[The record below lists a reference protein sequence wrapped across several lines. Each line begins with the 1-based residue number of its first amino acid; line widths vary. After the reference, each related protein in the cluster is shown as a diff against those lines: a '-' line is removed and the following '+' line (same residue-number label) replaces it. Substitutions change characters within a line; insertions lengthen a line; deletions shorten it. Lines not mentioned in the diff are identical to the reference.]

1 MVIGNGTW
9 LRQAQHVAQ
18 SVAQGALVLATL
30 ALVGATAVSLAGAL
44 PWPELSLRWG
54 GTYVAQAGMWAQV
67 GLSVLLVF
75 LCIYLPANARM
86 ARLEAGHR
94 SFTMAQE
101 DVRRAYEIAHSADRR
116 SVFALSSEFESLRA
130 RMDHLRRHPDLADL
144 EPELLTL
151 AAQMSHESRD
161 LARVYSDD
169 RVERARTF
177 LRQRQQEAER
187 MAERLRLAR
196 MTTDELRRWLAD
208 VEAEERKNHA
218 QIRRLEADLRE
229 ILPALGYEVDDAR
242 DQNVV
247 PLGLPQTIAATARR
261 DGPGH

>member
-1 MVIGNGTW
+1 MVIRDW
-9 LRQAQHVAQ
+9 PLWRQAQP
-18 SVAQGALVLATL
+18 VAQGLAQGCLVLA
-30 ALVGATAVSLAGAL
+30 ALGAVGATAAAALGAL
-44 PWPELSLRWG
+44 PWPELGLRWG
-54 GTYVAQAGMWAQV
+54 GADLPQAGMWAQV
-67 GLSVLLVF
+67 GLATLLVF

-94 SFTMAQE
+94 NFAIAQE

-116 SVFALSSEFESLRA
+116 SVFALSSEFESMRA
-130 RMDHLRRHPDLADL
+130 RLDHLRRHPDLADL

-169 RVERARTF
+169 RVARARLF
-177 LRQRQQEAER
+177 LRQRQEEADR
-187 MAERLRLAR
+187 MAERLRLAH
-196 MTTDELRRWLAD
+196 MTTQELRRWIAD
-208 VEAEERKNHA
+208 IEAAERRNHA

-229 ILPALGYEVDDAR
+229 ILPALGYEVDDPR

-247 PLGLPQTIAATARR
+247 PLGLPQTQAATARR
-261 DGPGH
+261 D